1 MSIEE
6 RLSEGLEA
14 MGLDLEAA
22 TLARLIAYIHLV
34 HKWNKVHNL
43 TAIRNAEQMVVLHL
57 LDSLSLLP
65 HVGDAKTILDVGSG
79 AGLPGLPLAIARPD
93 LGITVLDSSQKKASF
108 LRQAKAELGLNN
120 VEIVCERVERW
131 RPEPRYDLVVSR
143 AFAELADF
151 VELARHLVA
160 PGGAMLAMKGVR
172 PDEEI
177 ARLPAGHRI
186 ERVVELHVPT
196 LDARRHLVFLKAA

>member
-1 MSIEE
+1 
-6 RLSEGLEA
+6 
-14 MGLDLEAA
+14 
-22 TLARLIAYIHLV
+22 LIAYIHLV
-34 HKWNKVHNL
+34 QKWNKVHNL

-57 LDSLSLLP
+57 LDSLSLMP

-120 VEIVCERVERW
+120 VEVVCERVERW
-131 RPEPRYDLVVSR
+131 RPEARYDLVVSR